1 MNSHKLCEQP
11 SVFHTA
17 RKPVQSSV
25 LFSPISESSAIL
37 CWMISFIRSPP
48 EARERERALNNLT
61 VGCTG
66 VKLTYGTVHNAW
78 APFWLRFSARVF
90 CELQTQALTSAL
102 SSKYGSKKP
111 TRRWSKQCQGAYV
124 QLLSTIWIKRNHL
137 TFLYRVVSAPR
148 EACVQEVCYTGLIW
162 LSRIAGSETFTAET
176 SQNAVPSFC
185 GVPQVRNFDEMFN
198 WSKWFN
204 LYFEFS
210 SVPVTPHHRPALKT
224 IISRASR
231 RLTQAGV
238 ERCLEWSK
246 SLHYLCAELW
256 SLCLFT

>member
-1 MNSHKLCEQP
+1 MNKHINAFDEQP

-48 EARERERALNNLT
+48 EARERALNNLT

-78 APFWLRFSARVF
+78 APFWLRFTRV
-90 CELQTQALTSAL
+90 L
-102 SSKYGSKKP
+102 
-111 TRRWSKQCQGAYV
+111 WV
-124 QLLSTIWIKRNHL
+124 LSTIWIKRNHL

-162 LSRIAGSETFTAET
+162 FGRIAGSETFTAET

-238 ERCLEWSK
+238 ERC
-246 SLHYLCAELW
+246 AEMW
-256 SLCLFT
+256 SLCCFTSNL

>member
-1 MNSHKLCEQP
+1 MSCRHKLWP
-11 SVFHTA
+11 LHSH
-17 RKPVQSSV
+17 PN
-25 LFSPISESSAIL
+25 
-37 CWMISFIRSPP
+37 M
-48 EARERERALNNLT
+48 
-61 VGCTG
+61 
-66 VKLTYGTVHNAW
+66 
-78 APFWLRFSARVF
+78 APKNQLV
-90 CELQTQALTSAL
+90 
-102 SSKYGSKKP
+102 
-111 TRRWSKQCQGAYV
+111 WSKQCQGAYV

-210 SVPVTPHHRPALKT
+210 SVPVTPHHRPARKTDHFIKEAYTGQRGEVFGVKQIFALFMRGVVEPLFIHLKPL
-224 IISRASR
+224 IS
-231 RLTQAGV
+231 
-238 ERCLEWSK
+238 CK
-246 SLHYLCAELW
+246 
-256 SLCLFT
+256 